1 MALQARSSSAAGSR
15 ARTQRGLQKA
25 AGLWGEDIRYG
36 QKGKGSGS
44 KGLAA
49 WLALRAL
56 CPAPCALWAKAHAMA
71 TSHKLSTSEQTK
83 RTAQS
88 EQRATLIARSHLLS
102 VVKSNF
108 SLV

>member
-1 MALQARSSSAAGSR
+1 MVIYMALQARSSSAGSR
-15 ARTQRGLQKA
+15 ARTQKA

-71 TSHKLSTSEQTK
+71 TSEQTK